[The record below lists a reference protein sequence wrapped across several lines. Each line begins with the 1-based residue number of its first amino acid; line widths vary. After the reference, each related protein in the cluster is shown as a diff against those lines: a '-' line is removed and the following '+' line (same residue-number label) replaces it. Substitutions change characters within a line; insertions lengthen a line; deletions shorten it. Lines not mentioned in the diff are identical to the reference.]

1 MKFGERQTHAG
12 ETDEWSRRGIKG
24 GGGESCERR
33 EKARGSR
40 WKAEREEATPP
51 WREKEGSSEG
61 LKGRERE
68 EC

>member
-1 MKFGERQTHAG
+1 MVPER
-12 ETDEWSRRGIKG
+12 DKR

-40 WKAEREEATPP
+40 WKAESEEATPP